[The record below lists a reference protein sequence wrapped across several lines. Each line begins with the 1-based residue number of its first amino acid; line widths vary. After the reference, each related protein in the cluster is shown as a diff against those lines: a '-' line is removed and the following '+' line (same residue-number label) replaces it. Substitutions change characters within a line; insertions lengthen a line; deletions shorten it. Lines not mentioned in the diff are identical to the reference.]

1 MIMLHVRYGF
11 PADKVEQAV
20 EYFGKM
26 QAASRAEPGCISY
39 TIYRAKDD
47 PTLFYIHEEWR
58 DQAALDAHNA
68 MPHFKEYGMNGLRP
82 IAVTREVTFGEPLF
96 P

>member
-1 MIMLHVRYGF
+1 MIMLHVRYSF
-11 PADKVEQAV
+11 PAEKVPQAIG
-20 EYFGKM
+20 YFGKM

-47 PTLFYIHEEWR
+47 PTLFFIHEEWR
-58 DQAALDAHNA
+58 DQAALEAHNA
-68 MPHFKEYGMNGLRP
+68 TGHFKEYGMNGLRP
-82 IAVTREVTFGEPLF
+82 ISVTREVVFGEPLF

>member
-1 MIMLHVRYGF
+1 MIMLHVRYTF
-11 PADKVEQAV
+11 ARESVDRAIEF
-20 EYFGKM
+20 FGKM
-26 QAASRAEPGCISY
+26 QAASRAEPGCVSY

-47 PTLFYIHEEWR
+47 PATFYIHEEWR

-68 MPHFKEYGMNGLRP
+68 MPHFKEYGINGLRP
-82 IAVTREVTFGEPLF
+82 LSVNREVVFGQPLF